1 MTNEERIA
9 QLESEVLALKEDM
22 KRNRKAN
29 VWKRVKDK
37 FSSEFNS
44 FNWVD
49 THKIMRYDGEPIT
62 FKHNMIENY
71 HIQQAIGTLVRIVL
85 KRKGLNYLEETDE
98 QEATEIMRE
107 ILEIMKERRNTNE
120 KKN

>member
-9 QLESEVLALKEDM
+9 QLESEVFALKEDM

-29 VWKRVKDK
+29 VWKKVKDK
-37 FSSEFNS
+37 FSLELNS

-49 THKIMRYDGEPIT
+49 IHETTRYDGKPIT
-62 FKHNMIENY
+62 FKQNRLESY
-71 HIQQAIGTLVRIVL
+71 HIQQAIGTLIRIAL

-98 QEATEIMRE
+98 EEATEMMKE
-107 ILEIMKERRNTNE
+107 ILEIMKKRRNTNE
-120 KKN
+120 K